1 MEEIYEAIVGAAV
14 VVIKLMCRCAT
25 GLKLQ
30 GAVCKNNTL
39 ELSATI
45 STDLPLTCLK
55 WIRFGFER
63 GLTKIVPN

>member
-1 MEEIYEAIVGAAV
+1 MTVAELV
-14 VVIKLMCRCAT
+14 CRCVA

-63 GLTKIVPN
+63 GLTKIVLN